1 MPTRILETEQ
11 DRQRL
16 IRLIEAHKMPC
27 TVTIK
32 KGKDRTLEQN
42 KLQRLWLNEA
52 SEQLGEYTAEA
63 YRGFYKLTIGVPILI
78 EENEDF
84 AEKYDKIIKPLSYE
98 QKIQCMMEPLD
109 LPITRIMTT
118 KQKSQYLDRMYED
131 LTSRGVNLTQP
142 KEG

>member
-16 IRLIEAHKMPC
+16 IKLIKAHKMPC

-52 SEQLGEYTAEA
+52 AEQLQDELAEDKRA
-63 YRGFYKLTIGVPILI
+63 YCKLHFGVPILRA
-78 EENEDF
+78 DD
-84 AEKYDKIIKPLSYE
+84 EKFCKAYDKIIRPLPYH
-98 QKIQCMMEPLD
+98 QKLEMMKVPLD
-109 LPITRIMTT
+109 WPVTRLMTT
-118 KQKSQYLDRMYED
+118 KQKTQYLDKIYEHY
-131 LTSRGVNLTQP
+131 TSLGVSLTQP